1 MARELFK
8 QSAIMRREGEPL
20 ARWPKL
26 PPTIRFSVEWLAWQA
41 NRATRKNPAMSEEL
55 VLLGKKPA

>member
-1 MARELFK
+1 
-8 QSAIMRREGEPL
+8 
-20 ARWPKL
+20 L